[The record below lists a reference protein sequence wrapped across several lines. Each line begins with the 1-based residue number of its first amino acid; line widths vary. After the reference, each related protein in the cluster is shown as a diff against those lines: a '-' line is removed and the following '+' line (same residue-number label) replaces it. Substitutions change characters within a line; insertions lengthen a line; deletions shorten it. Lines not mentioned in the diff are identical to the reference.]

1 MKSKQNTF
9 AVVLIMNERDR
20 ATGKGTILYQGD
32 NAGAASQAATD
43 AKADPANK
51 GRYVRT
57 YNYAFL
63 GGGMNDTK
71 I

>member
-1 MKSKQNTF
+1 MESKQNTF
-9 AVVLIMNERDR
+9 AVVLINEGDR
-20 ATGKGTILYQGD
+20 HTGRGTVLYQGD

-51 GRYVRT
+51 GKYVRT
-57 YNYAFL
+57 YNYLLF
-63 GGGMNDTK
+63 GGGMSDTK